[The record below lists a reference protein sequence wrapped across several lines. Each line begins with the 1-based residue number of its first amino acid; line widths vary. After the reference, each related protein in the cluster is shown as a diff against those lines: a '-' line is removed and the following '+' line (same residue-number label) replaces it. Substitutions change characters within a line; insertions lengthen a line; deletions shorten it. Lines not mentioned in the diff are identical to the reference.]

1 MGYAS
6 AYDAPALRTEPNL
19 VPAAPNASPPPPR
32 WGPRPAQASNGEP
45 LSFAAKLQAEKA
57 KEAEPAVQQGGD
69 GQAGGKKNKKG
80 AKMLLSTGS
89 ARRY

>member
-1 MGYAS
+1 
-6 AYDAPALRTEPNL
+6 
-19 VPAAPNASPPPPR
+19 
-32 WGPRPAQASNGEP
+32 
-45 LSFAAKLQAEKA
+45 LQAEKA